1 MSSFLCE
8 KCGATISD
16 TPHGY
21 VTGCDHYPLEQRKRV
36 STCPLNEISSLELV
50 VDAAGREHVITERR
64 RLKDGQ

>member
-1 MSSFLCE
+1 
-8 KCGATISD
+8 
-16 TPHGY
+16 